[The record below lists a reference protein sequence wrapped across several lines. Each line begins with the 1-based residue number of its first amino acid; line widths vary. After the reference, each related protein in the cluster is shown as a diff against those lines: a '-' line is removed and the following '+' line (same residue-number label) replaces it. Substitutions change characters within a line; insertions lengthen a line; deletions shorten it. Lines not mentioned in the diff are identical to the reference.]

1 MNEQQITYRIKQLLN
16 RGLDLDAGKLARLK
30 AAREAALAR
39 QRIESRVPVL
49 AWADNLIGKS
59 GGPSALI
66 PRVLLPMAVL
76 ILGLIAVNQWRGLP
90 NSPQIQGNDAPVF
103 TSDLPIDAHPDQGFH
118 ASLKCPSPQ
127 HFCSAPPPQSPPLHP
142 RKNP

>member
-39 QRIESRVPVL
+39 QRVESRVPVL

-76 ILGLIAVNQWRGLP
+76 ILGLIAVNQWRDSQLAAE
-90 NSPQIQGNDAPVF
+90 IEEIDTAVL
-103 TSDLPIDAHPDQGFH
+103 TSDLPIDAYLDKGFD
-118 ASLKCPSPQ
+118 AWLKRSS
-127 HFCSAPPPQSPPLHP
+127 H
-142 RKNP
+142 

>member
-76 ILGLIAVNQWRGLP
+76 ILGLIAVNQWRDFQLAA
-90 NSPQIQGNDAPVF
+90 QIAEIDAALF
-103 TSDLPIDAHPDQGFH
+103 NRDLPIHAYPDQRID
-118 ASLKCPSPQ
+118 AWLKRP
-127 HFCSAPPPQSPPLHP
+127 
-142 RKNP
+142 

>member
-1 MNEQQITYRIKQLLN
+1 MNEQQIAYRIKQLLN

-39 QRIESRVPVL
+39 QRVESRVPVW
-49 AWADNLIGKS
+49 AWADNVIGKS

-76 ILGLIAVNQWRGLP
+76 ILGLIAINQWRDT
-90 NSPQIQGNDAPVF
+90 QVAAEIEEIDAAVL
-103 TSDLPIDAHPDQGFH
+103 TGDLPLDAYLDKGFD
-118 ASLKCPSPQ
+118 AWLKPSS
-127 HFCSAPPPQSPPLHP
+127 H
-142 RKNP
+142 

>member
-76 ILGLIAVNQWRGLP
+76 ILGLIAVNQWRDSPLCAEDEENHTAGFTKDLP
-90 NSPQIQGNDAPVF
+90 VDPDPGKGFYALLNSPSILHIG
-103 TSDLPIDAHPDQGFH
+103 
-118 ASLKCPSPQ
+118 
-127 HFCSAPPPQSPPLHP
+127 SAP
-142 RKNP
+142 

>member
-16 RGLDLDAGKLARLK
+16 RGLDLDAGKLARLN

-76 ILGLIAVNQWRGLP
+76 ILGLIAVNQWRDTQVAAEIEEL
-90 NSPQIQGNDAPVF
+90 DAAVL
-103 TSDLPIDAHPDQGFH
+103 TSDLPLDAYLDKGFD
-118 ASLKCPSPQ
+118 AWLKRSSP
-127 HFCSAPPPQSPPLHP
+127 
-142 RKNP
+142 

>member
-1 MNEQQITYRIKQLLN
+1 MNEQQIAYRIKQLLN

-39 QRIESRVPVL
+39 QRVESRVPVW
-49 AWADNLIGKS
+49 AWADNVIGKS

-76 ILGLIAVNQWRGLP
+76 ILGLIAINQWRDTQ
-90 NSPQIQGNDAPVF
+90 SAAEIEEIDAAVL
-103 TSDLPIDAHPDQGFH
+103 TGDLPLDAYLDKGFD
-118 ASLKCPSPQ
+118 AWLKPS
-127 HFCSAPPPQSPPLHP
+127 S
-142 RKNP
+142 R

>member
-49 AWADNLIGKS
+49 AWVDNLIGKS

-66 PRVLLPMAVL
+66 PKVLLPMAVL
-76 ILGLIAVNQWRGLP
+76 ILGLIAVNQWRDSQLAAE
-90 NSPQIQGNDAPVF
+90 IEEIDTAVL
-103 TSDLPIDAHPDQGFH
+103 TSDLPIDAYLDKGFD
-118 ASLKCPSPQ
+118 AWLKRSS
-127 HFCSAPPPQSPPLHP
+127 H
-142 RKNP
+142 

>member
-16 RGLDLDAGKLARLK
+16 RGLDLDADKLARLK

-39 QRIESRVPVL
+39 QHVGSRVPLL
-49 AWADNLIGKS
+49 AWADNVLGKS

-76 ILGLIAVNQWRGLP
+76 ILGLIAVNQWRDSQLAAE
-90 NSPQIQGNDAPVF
+90 IEENDTAVLTRCLAVDPY
-103 TSDLPIDAHPDQGFH
+103 PD
-118 ASLKCPSPQ
+118 
-127 HFCSAPPPQSPPLHP
+127 
-142 RKNP
+142 

>member
-30 AAREAALAR
+30 AAREAALTR

-76 ILGLIAVNQWRGLP
+76 ILGLIAVNQWRDSQL
-90 NSPQIQGNDAPVF
+90 SPQNEENDTPLF
-103 TSDLPIDAHPDQGFH
+103 TNDLPLH
-118 ASLKCPSPQ
+118 AD
-127 HFCSAPPPQSPPLHP
+127 
-142 RKNP
+142 RKNTPLNSHHL